1 MRPPRHLPRHRPVW
15 WPPDETWPP
24 AYPPNVRHWHKMR
37 RNIFQRIGCS
47 FLFVLVIGV
56 SAFSI
61 GYWFLTQVVGVGQI
75 PDPLLSTARWVLVGL
90 FAAGVAVLAALG
102 WSLRRAV
109 LSFSNVMEA
118 VERIAN
124 GDFSARIPAVGP
136 REVRRLANAFNNM
149 AARLEKNDQHRRN
162 MLADVTHELRTPLT
176 VIQGNL
182 EGMLDGIY
190 PADRE
195 HVETVLDET
204 KVLSRV
210 IDDLRTLA
218 LAESG
223 SLKLQLEVLQPA
235 DLVGEI
241 AAAFQ
246 SNASRAGVDLRVEA
260 AEGLPLLEADPTRM
274 REVLAN
280 LINNALR
287 YTPSG
292 GQVRVGCKRDEADAE
307 KVAFW
312 VADSG
317 PGILAEDL
325 PHIFERFYKASD
337 STGMGLGL
345 AIARE
350 LVQAH
355 GGEIWAEGQAGQGA
369 VIRFWLPARDE

>member
-1 MRPPRHLPRHRPVW
+1 MRHFR
-15 WPPDETWPP
+15 
-24 AYPPNVRHWHKMR
+24 KMR
-37 RNIFQRIGCS
+37 RNLFQRIGCG
-47 FLFVLVIGV
+47 FLFVLFIGV
-56 SAFSI
+56 AGFSV
-61 GYWFLTQVVGVGQI
+61 GYWLLTNVVGVGQI

-102 WSLRRAV
+102 WSLRRTV

-124 GDFSARIPAVGP
+124 GDFSVRIPDVGP
-136 REVRRLANAFNNM
+136 REVRKLARAFNNM
-149 AARLEKNDQHRRN
+149 AARLEKNDQQRRN

-190 PADRE
+190 PADAAHLE
-195 HVETVLDET
+195 PVLEETRL
-204 KVLSRV
+204 LSRV

-223 SLKLQLEVLQPA
+223 TLKLQLELVHPA
-235 DLVGEI
+235 DLLREC
-241 AAAFQ
+241 AAAFEPK
-246 SNASRAGVDLRVEA
+246 AAAAGVTLLVEA
-260 AEGLPLLEADPTRM
+260 AEDLPPVDVDPLRL

-292 GQVRVGCKRDEADAE
+292 GQVRAGCSRDMAE
-307 KVAFW
+307 RVTFW
-312 VADSG
+312 VVDSG
-317 PGILAEDL
+317 PGIPVEDL
-325 PHIFERFYKASD
+325 PHVFERFYKASD

-355 GGEIWAEGQAGQGA
+355 GGEIWAENQAGQGA
-369 VIRFWLPARDE
+369 AIRFWIPIQEEDA

>member
-1 MRPPRHLPRHRPVW
+1 MRHFR
-15 WPPDETWPP
+15 
-24 AYPPNVRHWHKMR
+24 KMR
-37 RNIFQRIGCS
+37 RNLFQRIGCG

-56 SAFSI
+56 AGFAV
-61 GYWFLTQVVGVGQI
+61 GYWLLTNVVGVEHI

-90 FAAGVAVLAALG
+90 FAAGVAVLVALG
-102 WSLRRAV
+102 WSLRRTV

-124 GDFSARIPAVGP
+124 GDLSVRIPAVGP

-195 HVETVLDET
+195 HIETVLDET

-210 IDDLRTLA
+210 IDDLRTLS

-223 SLKLQLEVLQPA
+223 SLKLQLEAIQPA
-235 DLVGEI
+235 DLLGEI
-241 AAAFQ
+241 AAAFR

-292 GQVRVGCKRDEADAE
+292 GQVSVGCGRDEADPE

-312 VADSG
+312 VTDTG

-355 GGEIWAEGQAGQGA
+355 GGEIWAESQAGQGA